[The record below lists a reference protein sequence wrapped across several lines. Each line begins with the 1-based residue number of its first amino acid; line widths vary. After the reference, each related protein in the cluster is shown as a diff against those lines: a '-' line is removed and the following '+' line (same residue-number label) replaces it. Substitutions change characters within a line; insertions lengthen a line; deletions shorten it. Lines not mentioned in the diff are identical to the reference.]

1 MPTEITRAS
10 APVIGHSRVREI
22 NPLGIS
28 PLAAAATVLFVVLH
42 LVSGV
47 MLERSHARPAIEPA
61 ALAALDDEA
70 KCPAEP
76 RRREPSLP
84 NDWSLGA
91 D

>member
-1 MPTEITRAS
+1 MPTEITRAT
-10 APVIGHSRVREI
+10 APVIGHSRVRDI
-22 NPLGIS
+22 NPLRIS
-28 PLAAAATVLFVVLH
+28 PLAVAATLLFVVLH

-70 KCPAEP
+70 KCPAEATL
-76 RRREPSLP
+76 REPSLP

>member
-1 MPTEITRAS
+1 MPTEITRAT
-10 APVIGHSRVREI
+10 APVIGHSRVRDI
-22 NPLGIS
+22 NPLRIS
-28 PLAAAATVLFVVLH
+28 PLAVAATLLFVVLH

-70 KCPAEP
+70 TCPAEA

>member
-1 MPTEITRAS
+1 
-10 APVIGHSRVREI
+10 VRDI
-22 NPLGIS
+22 KALRIS

-61 ALAALDDEA
+61 TFAALDDEM

-76 RRREPSLP
+76 RQREPSLP

>member
-1 MPTEITRAS
+1 
-10 APVIGHSRVREI
+10 VRDI
-22 NPLGIS
+22 KALSIS

-47 MLERSHARPAIEPA
+47 MLERSHARPSIEPA
-61 ALAALDDEA
+61 ALAALDDEV
-70 KCPAEP
+70 KCPTEA

-84 NDWSLGA
+84 KDWSLGA

>member
-1 MPTEITRAS
+1 
-10 APVIGHSRVREI
+10 
-22 NPLGIS
+22 
-28 PLAAAATVLFVVLH
+28 LFVVLH

-61 ALAALDDEA
+61 ALAALDDEV

>member
-1 MPTEITRAS
+1 MLEFGPTR
-10 APVIGHSRVREI
+10 
-22 NPLGIS
+22 IS
-28 PLAAAATVLFVVLH
+28 PLAVAATLLFVVLH

-61 ALAALDDEA
+61 VSAASDDGVTCA
-70 KCPAEP
+70 RDVSA
-76 RRREPSLP
+76 REPSLP